1 MAPRSGGGAC
11 RNPRCLSWATGS
23 GLLVV
28 VVDLG
33 GELDIV
39 SAEMAVSYV
48 SSVIDRYRR
57 PAEPV
62 TPRRGSLSRWLAM
75 AGGARRS
82 AQGRGR

>member
-1 MAPRSGGGAC
+1 LQEPA
-11 RNPRCLSWATGS
+11 
-23 GLLVV
+23 LLVLGHRIRPAGEV